1 MFFNNR
7 TMWTD
12 SYSDALEFIGIKT
25 LLYSA
30 VLIGFKANVNLKQI
44 KEQIYCF
51 TIENPNWY
59 KNRYLRTMSKRHSL
73 FLKLVKYKM
82 YLFLNMY
89 AKFHSI
95 VMK

>member
-1 MFFNNR
+1 
-7 TMWTD
+7 MWTD

-59 KNRYLRTMSKRHSL
+59 RFPTHK
-73 FLKLVKYKM
+73 
-82 YLFLNMY
+82 
-89 AKFHSI
+89 
-95 VMK
+95 